1 MIKFL
6 FILLFSLNVFAQQ
19 NGWID
24 LPPSGGGSGTITS
37 VGLLLP
43 ASVFNITGSPVT
55 TTGTLTGS
63 FIDQNANT
71 VFAGPTS
78 GAAATPSFRLLGPSD
93 ITGGNI
99 NTFAGFD
106 ASGNLFSV
114 PEFFIN
120 TTSGGMD
127 IALTEQPNNG
137 GGTSVHNQNVNF
149 DPLQNSPNENWNI
162 YNLSAQF
169 DVNNSGFSQGTNG
182 NAAQLLNLSFNHQN
196 TGPIGQLVFENI
208 TASIG
213 NGTDPLTTNGLV
225 IAATGINYNANVTLN
240 GGFQGYGF
248 SPNVNAAAI
257 DGTNFYVNAFSD
269 FSNIGITMGSYNSV
283 TSSPSI
289 AGIKNNFNYTGV
301 NINPQITTLNG
312 NAGATGFGFYGT
324 YTTTS
329 ATGGIQGVN
338 INPNIVTMGAT
349 GYYHGIDI
357 NANITTA
364 HGNINGLNINSSIA
378 AGDANYAG
386 INIYPQS
393 SVSLPYVVGINAD
406 LNGIPSTTQRQG
418 LTLNGGMLQA
428 YSDYDTSVLP
438 ASPGFM
444 NQNALGGLFHVES
457 GSPMTSTLVLA
468 NNFGMAAQFDDDM
481 GPDAFGGFLGYVGNG
496 LLSQV
501 AVNAGKTVDTFT
513 GAAIAASVPSIPT
526 SGGTITNAN
535 MLTVAGPINGGGTL
549 SVTNL
554 KTINIPS
561 FSNGFAA
568 TNAWGLYVAD
578 TSLDNWFAKNVVI
591 GGATGKPVG
600 SEALSV
606 TGTAYIDG
614 VLDMNTHQI
623 QNVVDPTLAQDA
635 ATKNYVDTFGAVTAV
650 SVATANGFA
659 GSSSGGTTPALTLTT
674 SVTGMIKGNGTAMSA
689 ATAGTDYS
697 DGTASLATGILKST
711 TGTGVLSIA
720 IAADFPTLNQNT
732 TGTAANVTGI
742 VAEANGGTNQSTY
755 TIGDVLYASAANVLS
770 KLGIGSAGQVLTVV
784 AGVPAWQTP
793 SSGANILCDRN
804 VGPSQTYTT
813 IGAAITAAS
822 AGDSICIQTGTY
834 AESVTVNKQLTITGS
849 GRGVDITG
857 SLTVTSSGDYS
868 LIQQVKVDSGITIDS
883 GALYVQLLSFWSASG
898 QTITDN
904 GTGSY
909 IRGIQE

>member
-1 MIKFL
+1 MMKFL

-24 LPPSGGGSGTITS
+24 LPPSGGGSGTVTS

-55 TTGTLTGS
+55 TSGTLTGS
-63 FIDQNANT
+63 FINQNANT

-93 ITGGNI
+93 ITGGNT

-127 IALTEQPNNG
+127 IALTEHPDNG
-137 GGTSVHNQNVNF
+137 GGTSVHNQNVSF

-162 YNLSAQF
+162 YNLSVQF
-169 DVNNSGFSQGTNG
+169 DVNNTGFSQGTSG
-182 NAAQLLNLSFNHQN
+182 NAVQLMNLSFNHQN
-196 TGPIGQLVFENI
+196 TGPIGQLVFENL
-208 TASIG
+208 TANIG
-213 NGTDPLTTNGLV
+213 NGTDPLTTNGMMMS
-225 IAATGINYNANVTLN
+225 ATGINFNANVTMN
-240 GGFQGYGF
+240 GGLQGYNF
-248 SPNVNAAAI
+248 SPNVNASAI
-257 DGTNFYVNAFSD
+257 DGTNFYINAFSD
-269 FSNIGITMGSYNSV
+269 GTNIGFPMGSYS
-283 TSSPSI
+283 TLQAGPI
-289 AGIKNNFNYTGV
+289 LAGIKNNFNYTGV
-301 NINPQITTLNG
+301 SINPQITTLSG
-312 NAGATGFGFYGT
+312 NAGVAGFGFYGT

-338 INPNIVTMGAT
+338 INPNIGTMGAT
-349 GYYHGIDI
+349 GYYHGIDV

-364 HGNINGLNINSSIA
+364 HGNINGININSNIA

-393 SVSLPYVVGINAD
+393 SVALPYVVGINAD

-428 YSDYDTSVLP
+428 YSDYDTSILP

-444 NQNALGGLFHVES
+444 NQNALGGLFHVVS
-457 GSPMTSTLVLA
+457 GSPMTNTLVLA

-496 LLSQV
+496 LVGQV

-513 GAAIAASVPSIPT
+513 SAAVAASVPAIPT

-535 MLTVAGPINGGGTL
+535 MLTVAGPISSGGTL
-549 SVTNL
+549 TVTNL
-554 KTINIPS
+554 RTINIPS
-561 FSNGFAA
+561 FSNGFSA

-600 SEALSV
+600 SESLSV
-606 TGTAYIDG
+606 TGAAYIDG
-614 VLDMNTHQI
+614 ALDMNTHQI
-623 QNVVDPTLAQDA
+623 NNVTDPTLAQDA
-635 ATKNYVDTFGAVTAV
+635 ATKNYIDTIT
-650 SVATANGFA
+650 TL
-659 GSSSGGTTPALTLTT
+659 SSLSLPTSQLSGTISLTT
-674 SVTGMIKGNGTAMSA
+674 QVS
-689 ATAGTDYS
+689 
-697 DGTASLATGILKST
+697 GIL
-711 TGTGVLSIA
+711 
-720 IAADFPTLNQNT
+720 P
-732 TGTAANVTGI
+732 
-742 VAEANGGTNQSTY
+742 EANGGTNQSTY
-755 TIGDVLYASAANVLS
+755 TLGDILYASASNVLS

-793 SSGANILCDRN
+793 TSSNILCDLN

-822 AGDSICIQTGTY
+822 AGQSICIQTGTY

-857 SLTVTSSGDYS
+857 SLTVTSAADYS
-868 LIQQVKVDSGITIDS
+868 LIEKVKVDSGITIDS
-883 GALYVQLLSFWSASG
+883 GAVSVQLLSFWSASG
-898 QTITDN
+898 QTVTDN
-904 GTGSY
+904 GTTSF
-909 IRGIQE
+909 IQGIQE